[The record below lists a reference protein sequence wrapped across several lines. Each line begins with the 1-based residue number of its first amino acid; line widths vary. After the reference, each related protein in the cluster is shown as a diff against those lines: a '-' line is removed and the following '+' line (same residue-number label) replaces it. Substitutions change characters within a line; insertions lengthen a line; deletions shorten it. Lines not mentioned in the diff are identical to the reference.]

1 MTDMTGII
9 NIAKTLMC
17 IIHEYT
23 INTMLPVLFAT
34 EASYTIKENNKE
46 KIILARQVTI
56 LPT

>member
-1 MTDMTGII
+1 MTGII

-56 LPT
+56 LLT